1 MKFFEGDAA
10 GAVDARSNIMK
21 AGLWNAAN
29 LIEPPR
35 DGSSYLLMARIDVD
49 GERRWPVVGHWNSV
63 EEWQVSAGGLKLVDI
78 SYWMAIPE
86 IPTSAKK
93 PYPEEADE

>member
-1 MKFFEGDAA
+1 
-10 GAVDARSNIMK
+10 MK

-49 GERRWPVVGHWNSV
+49 GEREWPVVGHWDPV
-63 EEWQVSAGGLKLVDI
+63 DEWKVSAGRSSLKLVDI
-78 SYWMAIPE
+78 GYWMAIPE
-86 IPTSAKK
+86 IPSSSQK
-93 PYPEEADE
+93 PYPEESDE